1 MVRKS
6 RYNLTPAARR
16 QRQQPAWQRF
26 FVSQRFLALIFLVMI
41 IAVIFPLIKTVSQR
55 RIIDREIAELKAENN
70 AYRDKNEGLRDM
82 IEYLQSD
89 ANLEEQ
95 ARLNLGLKKPNEEV
109 VVVTRKAA
117 VAETPAPVVND
128 SRTANWDRWVAY
140 FFK

>member
-1 MVRKS
+1 MVQKP
-6 RYNLTPAARR
+6 RYSLAHAARR

-26 FVSQRFLALIFLVMI
+26 FVSQRFLALVFLVMI
-41 IAVIFPLIKTVSQR
+41 IAIIFPLIKTVSQR
-55 RIIDREIAELKAENN
+55 QAVDREIAELKAEND
-70 AYRDKNEGLRDM
+70 AYRDKNEGLRNM

-117 VAETPAPVVND
+117 PLEIKTAAVDD